1 MHNKII
7 SKMRGSNKLSGGNLG
22 KNKLRGRIQAGVVL
36 AALSG
41 AAVFGDMVLPSWAQ
55 DYSFKSI
62 TIEGNANVDAATI
75 LKFAGLV
82 QGSTIS
88 AAALNDAYQRITD
101 SGLFESVAL
110 VPDGNRLLIRV
121 VELPIINVID
131 FEGNK
136 RVKDEELTALIASK
150 ERRVYSAAMAE
161 SDASAIADLYTERG
175 RLAASVDPKLIRRDN
190 GRVDLVFEIT
200 EGRVVENESIAFVG
214 NRAFSDSRLRRIL
227 QTKQAGFFRQL
238 IKADTFNADR
248 LELDKQVLRDFY
260 LSRGYIDVQVGDAVG
275 ELARDRAATF
285 VTYNVTEGQMYR
297 IGDVALV
304 SEIDDLDIA
313 DFSKELRLDKDT
325 TYSPSKIELNI
336 ARLEAVAQRKGLNFV
351 QIEPRIKRDPKTQTL
366 NVEFVVKRGT
376 RIFVERIDI
385 EGNTTTLDAVVRR
398 QFRTSEGDPFNP
410 REVRQAAERI
420 RALGFF
426 EQANIDAAPGTAA
439 DQVVLNVDV
448 VEAPTGSI
456 SFGLTFATSAGFGAN
471 LGYSETNFLGRGQG
485 LNLTL
490 QAGTDTQDFSFG
502 FVEPAFLGRDLKLKL
517 NSSYQSTTAA
527 SATYNTSRMSF
538 SPALEFPI
546 GAQSRLELRYRLAS
560 DEVVAKATSPALI
573 QAEGAR
579 GAEVTSS
586 VGYTFSYDS
595 RKTGLNPLGGIL
607 LRFSQD
613 LAGLGG
619 DVSYVSTTGLAVVE
633 RKVFQ
638 EEVTLRAIFE
648 GGAIASTGGYTTRVT
663 DRFFG
668 AGKIRGFE
676 RNGIGPR
683 QDGDALGGNMF
694 TSIRFE
700 ADFPLGLP
708 QEYGITGG
716 AFYDIGSVWGLDDA
730 TGAQGADYATR
741 QSVGLSMFWDTPV
754 GPLRLNF
761 SRALEKQ
768 SFDIERN
775 FELTISSKF

>member
-7 SKMRGSNKLSGGNLG
+7 SKMRDAGNLG
-22 KNKLRGRIQAGVVL
+22 GGALGRDRFRSRIQAGLVV

-41 AAVFGDMVLPSWAQ
+41 AGVFGDLVLPSWAQ
-55 DYSFKSI
+55 DFSFGSI
-62 TIEGNANVDAATI
+62 TIEGNTNVDSATV
-75 LKFAGLV
+75 LKFAALPNGA
-82 QGSTIS
+82 TIS
-88 AAALNDAYQRITD
+88 AAALNDAYQRITE
-101 SGLFESVAL
+101 SGLFETVEL
-110 VPDGNRLLIRV
+110 VPNGDSLVIRV

-131 FEGNK
+131 FEGN
-136 RVKDEELTALIASK
+136 RRIKDEELTALIASK
-150 ERRVYSAAMAE
+150 ERRVYAASMAE
-161 SDASAIADLYTERG
+161 SDAAAIADLYMARG
-175 RLAASVDPKLIRRDN
+175 RLAATVDPKLIRRDN
-190 GRVDLVFEIT
+190 GRVDLVFEIV
-200 EGRVVENESIAFVG
+200 EGKIVENESIAFVG
-214 NRAFSDSRLRRIL
+214 NRAFSDSRLRRVL

-260 LSRGYIDVQVGDAVG
+260 LSRGYIDVQVGEAIG
-275 ELARDRAATF
+275 ELTRERDATF
-285 VTYNVTEGQMYR
+285 VTYNVTEGQIYR
-297 IGDVALV
+297 IGNVSLV
-304 SEIDDLDIA
+304 SEIADMDTA
-313 DFSKELRLDKDT
+313 DFSKELRLNAND
-325 TYSPSKIELNI
+325 TYSPSKIEANI
-336 ARLEAVAQRKGLNFV
+336 SRLEAVAQRKGLNFV
-351 QIEPRIKRDPKTQTL
+351 QIEPRIKRDAKTQTL
-366 NVEFVVKRGT
+366 NVEFVVKRGQ
-376 RIFVERIDI
+376 RVFVERIDI

-456 SFGLTFATSAGFGAN
+456 SFGLTFGTSAGAGGN

-490 QAGTDTQDFSFG
+490 QATKDTQDFSFG

-517 NSSYQSTTAA
+517 NANYQSTSAA
-527 SATYNTSRMSF
+527 SASYDTQSIAF
-538 SPALEFPI
+538 SPALEFPV
-546 GAQSRLELRYRLAS
+546 GPQSRLELRYRLAS
-560 DEVVAKATSPALI
+560 DQVAANGTDSNLI
-573 QAEGAR
+573 KDEQAR

-586 VGYTFSYDS
+586 LGYSYSYDN
-595 RKTGLNPLGGIL
+595 RRTGLNPLGGVL

-613 LAGLGG
+613 FAGLGG
-619 DVSYVSTTGLAVVE
+619 DAKYISTTGFAVAE
-633 RKVFQ
+633 RKVLQ

-648 GGAIASTGGYTTRVT
+648 GGSIVSYGDYTTRVT

-683 QDGDALGGNMF
+683 ESGDALGGNMF
-694 TSIRFE
+694 TSVRFE

-716 AFYDIGSVWGLDDA
+716 AFYDIGSVWGLDNLGDA
-730 TGAQGADYATR
+730 VGADYATR
-741 QSVGLSMFWDTPV
+741 QSVGLSMFWTTPI

-761 SRALEKQ
+761 SRTLEKQ
-768 SFDIERN
+768 DFDLDRN